1 MSCECEDSGPLRRE
15 PSLGPTLG
23 WAAQLAKARMDA
35 RVSQYDVTPAQTHV
49 LLYLHHHGG
58 GQVLQ
63 HELTGHMRV
72 KPSTMNGVLDRMEE
86 KGLVRRSVS
95 GRDARRRLITLTEK
109 GEEQQALFQKSFLDT
124 EEAMVRGFTAQERE
138 ALLSLLE
145 RVIQNLK
152 EDSET

>member
-1 MSCECEDSGPLRRE
+1 MNDCVRG
-15 PSLGPTLG
+15 LGPALG
-23 WAAQLAKARMDA
+23 WAAKLAKANMDA
-35 RVSQYDVTPAQTHV
+35 RVSRYDVTPVQTHV
-49 LLYLHHHGG
+49 LLYLQRHGG
-58 GQVLQ
+58 QALQ
-63 HELTGHMRV
+63 HELADFLRV
-72 KPSTMNGVLDRMEE
+72 KPSTAGGVLDRMEE

-95 GRDARRRLITLTEK
+95 GADARRRLITLTDK
-109 GEEQQALFQKSFLDT
+109 GAEQQALFQQSFLDA

>member
-1 MSCECEDSGPLRRE
+1 MWQEDPRR
-15 PSLGPTLG
+15 LGPTLG
-23 WAAQLAKARMDA
+23 WAAQMARCAMDA
-35 RVSQYDVTPAQTHV
+35 RVSRYDVTPVQTHV
-49 LLYLHHHGG
+49 LMYLHQHGG
-58 GQVLQ
+58 QAPQ
-63 HELTGHMRV
+63 RELTEFLRA
-72 KPSTMNGVLDRMEE
+72 KPSTVNGVLDRMEE
-86 KGLVRRSVS
+86 KGLVRRSIS